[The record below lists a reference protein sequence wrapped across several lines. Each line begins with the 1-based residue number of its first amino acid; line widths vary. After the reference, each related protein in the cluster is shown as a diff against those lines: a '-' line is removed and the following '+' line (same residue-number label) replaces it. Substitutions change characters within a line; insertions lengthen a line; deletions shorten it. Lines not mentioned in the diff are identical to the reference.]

1 MATKSISELT
11 LAPDVVTTDLFEIAQ
26 ADQSSASGYKSHK
39 QTLGNIADAIA
50 KDIDQNTLNT
60 VNKKIVGAINEV
72 KQSVDGLSVVI
83 SATLEAGE
91 TDLVITDQ
99 NILETSMINIYP
111 EGGLIIAPT
120 SITDDSANHSVTFTY
135 DAQEDDVNFKVHVIN
150 I

>member
-11 LAPDVVTTDLFEIAQ
+11 LAPDVETTDLFEIAQ
-26 ADQSSASGYKSHK
+26 ADQSSASGYKSYK
-39 QTLGNIADAIA
+39 QTLSNVADAIA

-60 VNKKIVGAINEV
+60 TNKKIVGAINEV
-72 KQSVDGLSVVI
+72 KQSVDGLSIVI

-91 TDLVITDQ
+91 TDLVITNQ
-99 NILETSMINIYP
+99 NILETSLIDIYP

-135 DAQEDDVNFKVHVIN
+135 DAQEDDVNFKIHVKN

>member
-26 ADQSSASGYKSHK
+26 ADQSSASGYKSYK
-39 QTLGNIADAIA
+39 QTLSNVADAIA

-91 TDLVITDQ
+91 TDLVITNQ
-99 NILETSMINIYP
+99 NILETSLIDIYP

-120 SITDDSANHSVTFTY
+120 SITDDSVNHSVTFTY
-135 DAQEDDVNFKVHVIN
+135 DAQEDDVNFKVHIIN